1 MTPTVQRTVP
11 LLVAML
17 LAALPATGQIRVIPE
32 EKLLESSSP
41 RLSSDSS
48 ALAFDRTKVLL
59 DTLTEDSSPVSLEFR
74 MTNTSKRKIALTR
87 IATTCSCVE
96 ATAGRTVLPPG
107 GTSTLT
113 VRYDPEDH
121 PGRFRR
127 KVIIFTDASVKDPA
141 AVLEIDAVVGWNHDG
156 EYPCAIGDLRLR
168 RDSLAL
174 SSGETASVRCF
185 NAGKKPLKITAGTR
199 FIPFP
204 VSVSL
209 SPSVL
214 QPGQEGKIL
223 ITCPSV
229 GKPGTYPLILE
240 GSGARPS
247 ESSLNITF
255 EK

>member
-1 MTPTVQRTVP
+1 MTPTLQRTVP

-59 DTLTEDSSPVSLEFR
+59 DTLTEDSSPVVLEFR

-113 VRYDPEDH
+113 VR
-121 PGRFRR
+121 
-127 KVIIFTDASVKDPA
+127 
-141 AVLEIDAVVGWNHDG
+141 
-156 EYPCAIGDLRLR
+156 
-168 RDSLAL
+168 
-174 SSGETASVRCF
+174 
-185 NAGKKPLKITAGTR
+185 
-199 FIPFP
+199 
-204 VSVSL
+204 
-209 SPSVL
+209 
-214 QPGQEGKIL
+214 
-223 ITCPSV
+223 
-229 GKPGTYPLILE
+229 
-240 GSGARPS
+240 
-247 ESSLNITF
+247 
-255 EK
+255 